1 VVFLVEKDVRVERRC
16 TCDYQNHKEI
26 NGQYEVCTRSCQKN
40 RNEEVGR
47 SVPFVTEIRPR
58 DKMSVGIMGVM
69 EVVVVAEKLT
79 AYWMVG
85 DLIMYQ
91 RLPK

>member
-1 VVFLVEKDVRVERRC
+1 VTICSPISISKKSLVGVQRLICSPKP
-16 TCDYQNHKEI
+16 
-26 NGQYEVCTRSCQKN
+26 CQKN

-47 SVPFVTEIRPR
+47 SVPFVTEVRPR
-58 DKMSVGIMGVM
+58 DKMSVGVMGVM
-69 EVVVVAEKLT
+69 EVVVVAKKLT
-79 AYWMVG
+79 AHWMVG